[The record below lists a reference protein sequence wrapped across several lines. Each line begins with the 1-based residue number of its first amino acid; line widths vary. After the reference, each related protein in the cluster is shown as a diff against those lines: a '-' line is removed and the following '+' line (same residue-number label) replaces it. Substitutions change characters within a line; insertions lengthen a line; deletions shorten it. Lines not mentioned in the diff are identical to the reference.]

1 MGTHS
6 FLFFISRHISSY
18 NTAYIMFKTLI
29 FALLVVS
36 AVALP
41 YGSKKA
47 KPVHVPK
54 HPAPAPADDHPVEV
68 AVKVVVEV
76 VPEEEPI
83 VEEETPVEEEEEP
96 VAEEEPTPVKY
107 HPAKKA
113 HKKHHAPKKP
123 AH

>member
-1 MGTHS
+1 MGHS
-6 FLFFISRHISSY
+6 FLFFISRHISSFNKSY
-18 NTAYIMFKTLI
+18 NMFKTLI

-76 VPEEEPI
+76 VPEK
-83 VEEETPVEEEEEP
+83 EP
-96 VAEEEPTPVKY
+96 VVEKEPTPVKY

-113 HKKHHAPKKP
+113 HKKHHAAKKP